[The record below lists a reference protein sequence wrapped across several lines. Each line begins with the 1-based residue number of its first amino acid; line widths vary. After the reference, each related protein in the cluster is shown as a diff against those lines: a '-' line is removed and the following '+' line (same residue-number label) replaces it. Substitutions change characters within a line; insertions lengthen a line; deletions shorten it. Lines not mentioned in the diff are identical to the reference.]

1 MKYWLLKSE
10 PDAWSWNNQVKEGAS
25 MWDGVRNYQ
34 ARNNLKE
41 MKKNDLCFFY
51 HSVTERSI
59 VGIVKVVK
67 EFYPDPTDKTGRFV
81 VVDVKATR
89 KLKNPVSLDQIKE
102 NSRLQD
108 IALVKQSRL
117 SVMPITKSEW
127 KEILKISKKEALLK
141 ASENKVRLG
150 GYSNFSFREL
160 ACEVGIK
167 SASVHYHFA
176 TKADLGAEL
185 AHQYTNSFLAALGEP
200 SELKASGK
208 NPIDVYN
215 QLMDE
220 LVGFN
225 KDLLDKDRLIVRTKI
240 DTASEDVDERWS
252 SFPEEFIDISSVS
265 NQGLNTLKDKLVS
278 FLSAS

>member
-67 EFYPDPTDKTGRFV
+67 EYYPDPTDKTERFV
-81 VVDVKATR
+81 VVDVKAIK

-102 NSRLQD
+102 NNKLKD

-117 SVMPITKSEW
+117 SVMPLKKTEW
-127 KEILKISKKEALLK
+127 DIIIKM
-141 ASENKVRLG
+141 
-150 GYSNFSFREL
+150 SN
-160 ACEVGIK
+160 
-167 SASVHYHFA
+167 
-176 TKADLGAEL
+176 
-185 AHQYTNSFLAALGEP
+185 
-200 SELKASGK
+200 
-208 NPIDVYN
+208 
-215 QLMDE
+215 
-220 LVGFN
+220 
-225 KDLLDKDRLIVRTKI
+225 
-240 DTASEDVDERWS
+240 
-252 SFPEEFIDISSVS
+252 
-265 NQGLNTLKDKLVS
+265 
-278 FLSAS
+278 